1 MKKIIWS
8 LAALPTIVTA
18 VALKFM
24 PDTVP
29 LHYNF
34 AGEIDRWGSKYEH
47 FLMPVFLIVWVILMQ
62 VITYFQEKKIEDE
75 PTPREQASRRNN
87 IKVVRIVT
95 IVFEIFWLILICWM
109 LWTSKE
115 NANIETAQT
124 ATNIGQF
131 IWIALGILL
140 VVIGNILPKSRMNS
154 LVGIRTEW
162 SMYNEETWSKS
173 NRFGG
178 IVLMVTGIAM
188 VIASLILKE
197 STLIIANLG
206 LVILS
211 SIVIL
216 VYTYKVFKEIDK

>member
-1 MKKIIWS
+1 MKKVIWTF
-8 LAALPTIVTA
+8 AVLPVVVTA
-18 VALKFM
+18 VALRFM
-24 PDTVP
+24 PDIVP

-115 NANIETAQT
+115 NANIETAQAST
-124 ATNIGQF
+124 SIGQF
-131 IWIALGILL
+131 IWIAMGILL

-154 LVGIRTEW
+154 VVGVRTTW

-188 VIASLILKE
+188 VITSLILKE
-197 STLIIANLG
+197 SALIIVNIG
-206 LVILS
+206 LTVLS

-216 VYTYKVFKEIDK
+216 VYTYKVFANLDK

>member
-8 LAALPTIVTA
+8 LAILPTIVTA

-34 AGEIDRWGSKYEH
+34 AGEIDRWGSKNEH
-47 FLMPVFLIVWVILMQ
+47 FLMPVFLIVFVILMQ
-62 VITYFQEKKIEDE
+62 GITYFQEKKIEDE

-95 IVFEIFWLILICWM
+95 IVFEIFWLILICWI

-115 NANIETAQT
+115 NANIDTAQAST
-124 ATNIGQF
+124 SIGQF
-131 IWIALGILL
+131 IWIAMGILL

-154 LVGIRTEW
+154 VVGVRTTW

-178 IVLMVTGIAM
+178 IVLMVTGVAI

-197 STLIIANLG
+197 SALILANIGLTL
-206 LVILS
+206 LS

-216 VYTYKVFKEIDK
+216 VYTYKVFANLKK

>member
-1 MKKIIWS
+1 MKKIIWT
-8 LAALPTIVTA
+8 LAVLPTIVTA

-115 NANIETAQT
+115 NANLGTEQT

-131 IWIALGILL
+131 IWIAMGILL

-154 LVGIRTEW
+154 VIGVRTTW

-188 VIASLILKE
+188 VITSLILKE
-197 STLIIANLG
+197 SALIIVNIG
-206 LVILS
+206 LTVLS

>member
-8 LAALPTIVTA
+8 LAVLPTIVTA

-47 FLMPVFLIVWVILMQ
+47 FLMPALLIVFVVLMQ
-62 VITYFQEKKIEDE
+62 VIAYFQEKKIEDE

-95 IVFEIFWLILICWM
+95 IVFEIFWLILICWI

-115 NANIETAQT
+115 NANLGTEQT

-154 LVGIRTEW
+154 VIGVRTTW

-197 STLIIANLG
+197 SALIIVNIG
-206 LVILS
+206 LTVLS

>member
-8 LAALPTIVTA
+8 LAVLPAIVTA
-18 VALKFM
+18 VALKYM

-95 IVFEIFWLILICWM
+95 IVFEIFWLILICWI

-115 NANIETAQT
+115 NANIETAQVST
-124 ATNIGQF
+124 SIGQF
-131 IWIALGILL
+131 IWIAMGILL

-154 LVGIRTEW
+154 VVGVRTTW

-178 IVLMVTGIAM
+178 IVLMVTGVAM

-197 STLIIANLG
+197 STLFLANIG
-206 LVILS
+206 LMVLS

-216 VYTYKVFKEIDK
+216 VYTYKVFANLKK

>member
-8 LAALPTIVTA
+8 LAVIPTIVTA

-95 IVFEIFWLILICWM
+95 IVFEIFWLILICWI

-115 NANIETAQT
+115 NANIETAQAST
-124 ATNIGQF
+124 SIGQF
-131 IWIALGILL
+131 IWIAMGILL

-154 LVGIRTEW
+154 VIGVRTTW

-178 IVLMVTGIAM
+178 IVLMVTGVAM
-188 VIASLILKE
+188 VITSLILKE
-197 STLIIANLG
+197 SALIIANLG
-206 LVILS
+206 LMILS

-216 VYTYKVFKEIDK
+216 VYTYKVFTRVNK

>member
-8 LAALPTIVTA
+8 LAVLTTIVTA

-47 FLMPVFLIVWVILMQ
+47 FMMPVLLIVFVILMQ

-124 ATNIGQF
+124 TTNIVQF

-154 LVGIRTEW
+154 VIGVRTTW

-178 IVLMVTGIAM
+178 IVLMVTGVAM

-197 STLIIANLG
+197 STLILANIG
-206 LVILS
+206 LMVLS

-216 VYTYKVFKEIDK
+216 VYTYRAFANLEK

>member
-1 MKKIIWS
+1 MKKIIWT
-8 LAALPTIVTA
+8 LAVLPTIVTA

-47 FLMPVFLIVWVILMQ
+47 FLMPALLIVFVVLMQ

-87 IKVVRIVT
+87 IKAVRIVT

-109 LWTSKE
+109 LWTSTE
-115 NANIETAQT
+115 NANLGTEQT

-154 LVGIRTEW
+154 VIGVRTTW

-197 STLIIANLG
+197 SALIIVNIG
-206 LVILS
+206 LTVLS

-216 VYTYKVFKEIDK
+216 VYTYKVFTRVNK

>member
-1 MKKIIWS
+1 MKKIIWT
-8 LAALPTIVTA
+8 LAVLPTIVTA

-47 FLMPVFLIVWVILMQ
+47 FLMPALLVVFVILMQ

-154 LVGIRTEW
+154 IIGVRTTW

-178 IVLMVTGIAM
+178 IVLMVTGVAM

-197 STLIIANLG
+197 SALIIVNLG
-206 LVILS
+206 LMILS

-216 VYTYKVFKEIDK
+216 VYTYKVFKGIDK

>member
-1 MKKIIWS
+1 MKKIIWT
-8 LAALPTIVTA
+8 LAVLPAIVTA

-95 IVFEIFWLILICWM
+95 VVFEIFWLILICWM

-124 ATNIGQF
+124 VTNMGQF

-154 LVGIRTEW
+154 VIGVRTTW

-178 IVLMVTGIAM
+178 IVLMVTGVAM

-206 LVILS
+206 LMILS

>member
-8 LAALPTIVTA
+8 LAILPTIVTA

-62 VITYFQEKKIEDE
+62 VITYFQEKKIGDE

-95 IVFEIFWLILICWM
+95 IAFEIFWLILICWM

-115 NANIETAQT
+115 NANIETAQAST
-124 ATNIGQF
+124 SIGQF
-131 IWIALGILL
+131 IWIAMGILL

-154 LVGIRTEW
+154 VVGVRTTW

-173 NRFGG
+173 NRFVG
-178 IVLMVTGIAM
+178 IVLMVTGVAM

-197 STLIIANLG
+197 SALFLANIGLI
-206 LVILS
+206 VLS
-211 SIVIL
+211 WIVIL
-216 VYTYKVFKEIDK
+216 VYTYKVFANLKK

>member
-8 LAALPTIVTA
+8 LAVLPTIVTA

-47 FLMPVFLIVWVILMQ
+47 FLMPALLIVFVVLMQ

-75 PTPREQASRRNN
+75 PTPREQASMRNN

-131 IWIALGILL
+131 IWIAMGIML

-154 LVGIRTEW
+154 VIGVRTTW

-188 VIASLILKE
+188 VITSLILKE
-197 STLIIANLG
+197 SALIIVNIG
-206 LVILS
+206 LTVLS

>member
-75 PTPREQASRRNN
+75 PTPREKASRKNN

-154 LVGIRTEW
+154 VIGVRTTW

-188 VIASLILKE
+188 VITSLILKE
-197 STLIIANLG
+197 SALILANVG
-206 LVILS
+206 LMVLS

-216 VYTYKVFKEIDK
+216 VYTYRVFANLEK

>member
-8 LAALPTIVTA
+8 LAILPTIVTA

-62 VITYFQEKKIEDE
+62 VITYFQEKKIGDE

-95 IVFEIFWLILICWM
+95 IAFEIFWLILICWM

-115 NANIETAQT
+115 NANIETAQAST
-124 ATNIGQF
+124 SIGQF
-131 IWIALGILL
+131 IWIAMGILL

-154 LVGIRTEW
+154 VVGVRTTW

-178 IVLMVTGIAM
+178 IVLMVTGAAM

-197 STLIIANLG
+197 SALILANIG
-206 LVILS
+206 LMLLS

-216 VYTYKVFKEIDK
+216 VYTYKVFANLKK

>member
-1 MKKIIWS
+1 MKKIIWT
-8 LAALPTIVTA
+8 LAVLPTIVTA

-47 FLMPVFLIVWVILMQ
+47 FLMPALLIVFVVLMQ

-115 NANIETAQT
+115 NANLGTEQT

-154 LVGIRTEW
+154 VIGVRTTW

-188 VIASLILKE
+188 VITSLILKE
-197 STLIIANLG
+197 SALIIVNIG
-206 LVILS
+206 LTVLS

>member
-1 MKKIIWS
+1 MKKIIWT
-8 LAALPTIVTA
+8 LAVLPTIVTA

-47 FLMPVFLIVWVILMQ
+47 FLMPALLIVFVVLMQ

-115 NANIETAQT
+115 NANLGTEQT

-154 LVGIRTEW
+154 VIGVRTTW

-188 VIASLILKE
+188 VITSLILKE
-197 STLIIANLG
+197 SALIIANLG
-206 LVILS
+206 LMILS

>member
-1 MKKIIWS
+1 MKKIIWT
-8 LAALPTIVTA
+8 LAVLPTIVTA

-47 FLMPVFLIVWVILMQ
+47 FLMPALLIVFVVLMQ

-154 LVGIRTEW
+154 VIGVRTTW

-188 VIASLILKE
+188 VITSLILKE
-197 STLIIANLG
+197 SALIIVNIG
-206 LVILS
+206 LAVLS

>member
-1 MKKIIWS
+1 MKKIIWT
-8 LAALPTIVTA
+8 LAVLPTIVTA

-47 FLMPVFLIVWVILMQ
+47 FLMPALLIVFVVLMQ

-154 LVGIRTEW
+154 VIGVRTTW

-188 VIASLILKE
+188 VITSLILKE
-197 STLIIANLG
+197 SALIIVNIG
-206 LVILS
+206 LTVLS

>member
-8 LAALPTIVTA
+8 LAVLPTIVTA

-34 AGEIDRWGSKYEH
+34 AGEIDRWGTKYEH
-47 FLMPVFLIVWVILMQ
+47 FLMPALLIVFVVLMQ

-109 LWTSKE
+109 LWTSTE
-115 NANIETAQT
+115 NANLGTEQT

-154 LVGIRTEW
+154 VVGVRTTW

-188 VIASLILKE
+188 VITSLILKE
-197 STLIIANLG
+197 SALIIVNIG
-206 LVILS
+206 LTVLS

>member
-8 LAALPTIVTA
+8 LAVLPTIVTA

-47 FLMPVFLIVWVILMQ
+47 FLMPALLIVFVVLMQ

-216 VYTYKVFKEIDK
+216 VYTYRVFANLEK

>member
-8 LAALPTIVTA
+8 LAVLPTIVTA

-47 FLMPVFLIVWVILMQ
+47 FLMPALLIVFVVLMQ

-115 NANIETAQT
+115 NANLGTAQT

-154 LVGIRTEW
+154 VIGVRTTW

-178 IVLMVTGIAM
+178 ILLMVTGIAM
-188 VIASLILKE
+188 VITSLILKE
-197 STLIIANLG
+197 SALIIVNIG
-206 LVILS
+206 LMVLS

-216 VYTYKVFKEIDK
+216 VYTYKVFTRANK